1 MREASRRLYTP
12 LHVYLSSMD
21 DMFYCIYFNANV
33 SLEKC
38 NVLGSILQLIQLTEV
53 SYCCYANMDH
63 GANDVSLCVY
73 TCVRLLPVYFG
84 AV

>member
-1 MREASRRLYTP
+1 
-12 LHVYLSSMD
+12 MD

-63 GANDVSLCVY
+63 GANDIQYVY
-73 TCVRLLPVYFG
+73 TRVYVCYPFVFG
-84 AV
+84 AIKRLNKLK